1 MSCYS
6 LDMRLSRPGWIALAL
21 ATVPLPAAA
30 WIYPEHRNIAV
41 AAVQKLPPGDR
52 AALDAL
58 WDAARQTLP
67 ARLCPKLSEGDQG
80 LAPKCIDFTALPA
93 MSADHSCSPKEVA
106 ERVLS
111 SNWILNVARVAAETQ
126 ANLDKARDRDQSL
139 NAIATSNLDLQS
151 ADPEYV
157 SRAGANN
164 AHFLLPRADNDAA
177 SYVLSA
183 VKEGAPLNAMGLY
196 LQYHMAA
203 LELAQRYATQP
214 PPPAERPAAA
224 LRILV
229 LEGYALHW
237 IEDIY
242 AAGHVVGTWGSDA
255 WRKGTHDYYNE
266 FGHDAVTWGGEP
278 AILFGDSFMRE
289 ADLRRAS
296 DAVEHSLEQLVA
308 ALSPGDELGTM
319 AIDFGLPAV
328 QIFAFDS
335 CKEEAQPSVAKANG
349 LARHFGPVYQA
360 MPQPGRGQG
369 DVVLPRFREELGPFI
384 GAFAAASGN
393 IGWGGFGTDT
403 AQFFGSLSA
412 GLRLGFGAESLTGT
426 VGTGLAFLEAGITMQ
441 SAQTDACSGGD
452 ACTVLGTS
460 AFFPRVPA
468 RTGLRLGMRMP
479 FYLIPGD
486 MLLLGPVLALVSQS
500 ALSSV
505 AVAAASGGLIP
516 YQRSFGIGVG
526 WLQVVIGREFD
537 AVLYGFLSDVII
549 LTPIGPPPDPT
560 SDLGAA
566 KLKSISLVFPV
577 LEWTP
582 FRTFAT
588 QLVFAAVIQLGFG
601 VEIPLTTPIVYP
613 TGYGNASLSPSW
625 NVFLRGQFDGRY
637 FFGSRDDLV
646 SPR

>member
-6 LDMRLSRPGWIALAL
+6 LDMRLSRPGWLALAI

-58 WDAARQTLP
+58 WETARQTLP
-67 ARLCPKLSEGDQG
+67 ARLCPIPSEGDQG
-80 LAPKCIDFTALPA
+80 LAPACIDFAAFPA
-93 MSADHSCSPKEVA
+93 MAGDHSCSPKEIA
-106 ERVLS
+106 ERVLPGD
-111 SNWILNVARVAAETQ
+111 WILDVARVAAETQ
-126 ANLDKARDRDQSL
+126 ANLAKARDRDQSL
-139 NAIATSNLDLQS
+139 NAIATSNLALQA

-164 AHFLLPRADNDAA
+164 AHFMLPRVDNDPA

-203 LELAQRYATQP
+203 LELAQRYTTQP
-214 PPPAERPAAA
+214 PSPADRPGAA

-237 IEDIY
+237 LEDIY
-242 AAGHVVGTWGSDA
+242 AAGHVVGTWGTDA

-266 FGHDAVTWGGEP
+266 FGHDGATWGGEP
-278 AILFGDSFMRE
+278 VLLFGDSFMRD

-308 ALSPGDELGTM
+308 ALRAGDELGTL

-335 CKEEAQPSVAKANG
+335 CKEVAQPSIAKAGG

-360 MPQPGRGQG
+360 MPVPGRGQG
-369 DVVLPRFREELGPFI
+369 DVHLPRFREELGPFI
-384 GAFAAASGN
+384 GAFSSITGN
-393 IGWGGFGTDT
+393 LGWGGIGTET
-403 AQFFGSLSA
+403 AQFYGSLSA
-412 GLRLGFGAESLTGT
+412 GVRLGFGAESLTGT
-426 VGTGLAFLEAGITMQ
+426 VGTGLAFVEAGITMQ
-441 SAQTDACSGGD
+441 SAQTDACKGGD
-452 ACTVLGTS
+452 LCSALGTN
-460 AFFPRVPA
+460 AFIPRVPA
-468 RTGLRLGMRMP
+468 RTGLRLGLRLP
-479 FYLIPGD
+479 FWLIPGD
-486 MLLLGPVLALVSQS
+486 MLLLAPVLALASPS

-505 AVAAASGGLIP
+505 GVAAASGGLIP
-516 YQRSFGIGVG
+516 YERSFGIGVG
-526 WLQVVIGREFD
+526 WLQVIIGREID
-537 AVLYGFLSDVII
+537 AVLYGFLSDVTI
-549 LTPIGPPPDPT
+549 LVPIGPPPDP
-560 SDLGAA
+560 SADLGAA
-566 KLKSISLVFPV
+566 KLQSIALVFPV

-582 FRTFAT
+582 VRTFAT
-588 QLVFAAVIQLGFG
+588 QLVFATVVQLGFG

>member
-6 LDMRLSRPGWIALAL
+6 LDMRLSRPGCLAV
-21 ATVPLPAAA
+21 AVAAIPAPGAA

-58 WDAARQTLP
+58 WDAARPALP

-80 LAPKCIDFTALPA
+80 LAPKCIDFAALPA

-106 ERVLS
+106 ERVLPGD
-111 SNWILNVARVAAETQ
+111 WILDVARVAAVTQ
-126 ANLDKARDRDQSL
+126 ANLDKARNRDQSL
-139 NAIATSNLDLQS
+139 NAIATSNLALQA

-164 AHFLLPRADNDAA
+164 AHFLLPRVDNDPA

-214 PPPAERPAAA
+214 PSPSERPAAA

-229 LEGYALHW
+229 LEGFALHW
-237 IEDIY
+237 VEDVY

-266 FGHDAVTWGGEP
+266 FGHDGVTWGGDP
-278 AILFGDSFMRE
+278 VLLFGDSFMRE

-308 ALSPGDELGTM
+308 ALRPGDELGTL
-319 AIDFGLPAV
+319 AIDFGFPAV

-335 CKEEAQPSVAKANG
+335 CKEEAQPSVAKASG
-349 LARHFGPVYQA
+349 LARHFAPVYQA
-360 MPQPGRGQG
+360 MPQPGRGEG
-369 DVVLPRFREELGPFI
+369 DVHLPRFREELGPFI
-384 GAFAAASGN
+384 GAFSSITGN

-403 AQFFGSLSA
+403 AQFYGSLSA

-426 VGTGLAFLEAGITMQ
+426 VGTGLAFVEAGITMQ
-441 SAQTDACSGGD
+441 SAQTDACAEGA
-452 ACTVLGTS
+452 ACTILGTS
-460 AFFPRVPA
+460 AFFPRIPA
-468 RTGLRLGMRMP
+468 RTGLRLGLRLP
-479 FYLIPGD
+479 FWLIPGD
-486 MLLLGPVLALVSQS
+486 MLLLGPVLALASPS
-500 ALSSV
+500 ALSAV
-505 AVAAASGGLIP
+505 GVAAASGGLIP
-516 YQRSFGIGVG
+516 YERSFGIGVG
-526 WLQVVIGREFD
+526 WLQVIIGREVD
-537 AVLYGFLSDVII
+537 AVLYGYLSDVII
-549 LTPIGPPPDPT
+549 LTPIGPPPDPN

-566 KLKSISLVFPV
+566 KLRSIALAFPV

-588 QLVFAAVIQLGFG
+588 QLVFATVVQLGFG

-646 SPR
+646 PPR

>member
-1 MSCYS
+1 VSCYS

-21 ATVPLPAAA
+21 AAVPVPGAA
-30 WIYPEHRNIAV
+30 WLYPEHRNIGV
-41 AAVQKLPPGDR
+41 AAIQKMPPGDR
-52 AALDAL
+52 AAFDAL
-58 WDAARQTLP
+58 WEAARQTLP
-67 ARLCPKLSEGDQG
+67 DRLCPKPSEGDQG
-80 LAPKCIDFTALPA
+80 LAPRCIDFAAL
-93 MSADHSCSPKEVA
+93 SALSGDHSCSPEEVA

-111 SNWILNVARVAAETQ
+111 SNWILRVARVAAETE
-126 ANLDKARDRDQSL
+126 ANLAKARSRDQFL
-139 NAIATSNLDLQS
+139 NAKATSHLAFQ
-151 ADPEYV
+151 AVDPAYV

-164 AHFLLPRADNDAA
+164 AHFLLPRVDNDSAA
-177 SYVLSA
+177 YTLSV

-214 PPPAERPAAA
+214 PPLAERPAAA
-224 LRILV
+224 LRIVL

-237 IEDIY
+237 MEDLY

-266 FGHDAVTWGGEP
+266 FGHDGVTWGGEP
-278 AILFGDSFMRE
+278 VILFGDAFMRE
-289 ADLRRAS
+289 ADLRRVS

-308 ALSPGDELGTM
+308 ALRPGDELGTL

-335 CKEEAQPSVAKANG
+335 CREETQPSFTRSDG
-349 LARHFGPVYQA
+349 LARHFAPVYQA
-360 MPQPGRGQG
+360 MPQPGRGEG

-384 GAFAAASGN
+384 GVYSSVTGN
-393 IGWGGFGTDT
+393 LGWGGLGTENV
-403 AQFFGSLSA
+403 QFFGSLSA
-412 GLRLGFGAESLTGT
+412 GLRLGFGAESLTGL
-426 VGTGLAFLEAGITMQ
+426 VGTGLAFVEAGITMQ
-441 SAQTDACSGGD
+441 SAQTESCAGGPVCSF
-452 ACTVLGTS
+452 LGTS
-460 AFFPRVPA
+460 AFFPRIPA
-468 RTGLRLGMRMP
+468 RTGLRLGMRLP

-486 MLLLGPVLALVSQS
+486 MLLLGPVLALASPS

-505 AVAAASGGLIP
+505 GVAAASGGLIP
-516 YQRSFGIGVG
+516 YQRSFGVGLG
-526 WLQVVIGREFD
+526 WLQVVIGREVD

-549 LTPIGPPPDPT
+549 LTPIGPPPDPN

-566 KLKSISLVFPV
+566 KLKSISLIFPV

-588 QLVFAAVIQLGFG
+588 QLVFATVVQLGFG
-601 VEIPLTTPIVYP
+601 VEIPLTTPVVYP

-646 SPR
+646 PPR

>member
-1 MSCYS
+1 VSCYS

-21 ATVPLPAAA
+21 AALPVPGAA

-52 AALDAL
+52 AALDL
-58 WDAARQTLP
+58 IWDAARQALP

-80 LAPKCIDFTALPA
+80 LAPKCIDFAALPA

-106 ERVLS
+106 EGVLP
-111 SNWILNVARVAAETQ
+111 SNWIMNVARVAAETQ
-126 ANLDKARDRDQSL
+126 ANLDKARNRDQSL
-139 NAIATSNLDLQS
+139 SAIATSNLALQA
-151 ADPEYV
+151 ADPAYV

-164 AHFLLPRADNDAA
+164 AHFLLPRVDNDAA
-177 SYVLSA
+177 SYVLGA

-237 IEDIY
+237 IEDAY

-308 ALSPGDELGTM
+308 ALRPGDELGTL
-319 AIDFGLPAV
+319 AIDFGLPAA

-335 CKEEAQPSVAKANG
+335 CKEEAQPSVAKSGG
-349 LARHFGPVYQA
+349 LARHFAPVYQA

-369 DVVLPRFREELGPFI
+369 DVHVPRFREELGPFI
-384 GAFAAASGN
+384 GAFSSITGN

-426 VGTGLAFLEAGITMQ
+426 VGTGLAFVEAGITMQ
-441 SAQTDACSGGD
+441 SAQTDACSGGA

-460 AFFPRVPA
+460 AFFPRIPA
-468 RTGLRLGMRMP
+468 RTGLRLGMRLP

-486 MLLLGPVLALVSQS
+486 MLLLGPVLALASPS

-505 AVAAASGGLIP
+505 GVAAASGGLIP
-516 YQRSFGIGVG
+516 YQRSFGVGMG
-526 WLQVVIGREFD
+526 WLQVVIGREVD
-537 AVLYGFLSDVII
+537 VALYGFLSDVLI
-549 LTPIGPPPDPT
+549 LTPIGPPPDPN

-566 KLKSISLVFPV
+566 KLKSIALIFPV

-588 QLVFAAVIQLGFG
+588 QLVFATIVQLGFG
-601 VEIPLTTPIVYP
+601 VEIPLTSPIVYP
-613 TGYGNASLSPSW
+613 TGYGNASLSPAW

-646 SPR
+646 PPR

>member
-1 MSCYS
+1 
-6 LDMRLSRPGWIALAL
+6 MRLSRPGWIALAL
-21 ATVPLPAAA
+21 AAVPLPAAA

-41 AAVQKLPPGDR
+41 AAVQKLPPGDL

-58 WDAARQTLP
+58 WEVARQTLP

-80 LAPKCIDFTALPA
+80 LAPKCIDFAALPA
-93 MSADHSCSPKEVA
+93 LSADHSCSPKEVA
-106 ERVLS
+106 EGVLP

-126 ANLDKARDRDQSL
+126 ANLDKARSRDQSL
-139 NAIATSNLDLQS
+139 SAIATSNLALQA
-151 ADPEYV
+151 ADPAYV

-164 AHFLLPRADNDAA
+164 AHFLLPRLDNDAS
-177 SYVLSA
+177 SYVVSA

-237 IEDIY
+237 MEDAY

-266 FGHDAVTWGGEP
+266 FGHDGATWGGEP

-296 DAVEHSLEQLVA
+296 DAVEHSLEQVVA
-308 ALSPGDELGTM
+308 ALRPGDELGTL

-328 QIFAFDS
+328 QIFSLDS
-335 CKEEAQPSVAKANG
+335 CKEETQPPFTRSDG
-349 LARHFGPVYQA
+349 LARHFAPVYQA

-384 GAFAAASGN
+384 GAYSSVTGN
-393 IGWGGFGTDT
+393 IGWGGLGTET
-403 AQFFGSLSA
+403 VQFFGSLSA

-441 SAQTDACSGGD
+441 SAQTDSCSGGPV
-452 ACTVLGTS
+452 CSVLGTS
-460 AFFPRVPA
+460 AFFPRIPA
-468 RTGLRLGMRMP
+468 RTGLRLGMRLP

-486 MLLLGPVLALVSQS
+486 MLLLVPVLALTSPS

-505 AVAAASGGLIP
+505 GVAAASGGLIP
-516 YQRSFGIGVG
+516 YQRSFGVGLG
-526 WLQVVIGREFD
+526 WLQVVIGREVD
-537 AVLYGFLSDVII
+537 VVLYGFLSDVLI
-549 LTPIGPPPDPT
+549 LTPIGPPPDPS
-560 SDLGAA
+560 SDLGVA
-566 KLKSISLVFPV
+566 KLKSVALVFPV

-588 QLVFAAVIQLGFG
+588 QLVFATVVQLGFG
-601 VEIPLTTPIVYP
+601 VEIPLTTPITYP
-613 TGYGNASLSPSW
+613 TGYGNASLSPTW
-625 NVFLRGQFDGRY
+625 NFFIRGQFDGRY
-637 FFGSRDDLV
+637 FFGSRDDLIP
-646 SPR
+646 PR